1 MTKSKNPPTVEWFR
15 SLAAITDALIAL
27 ENQCV
32 ATGFVTVANKLRSA
46 KAEIAAAAEIIQ
58 SQAYNELEA
67 EISSEDGSDTTK
79 H

>member
-1 MTKSKNPPTVEWFR
+1 MTKSVNTPTLEWFR

-32 ATGFVTVANKLRSA
+32 ATGFATVAEKLRNA

-58 SQAYNELEA
+58 SQAYDELEA
-67 EISSEDGSDTTK
+67 ERTSEDGSDTTK